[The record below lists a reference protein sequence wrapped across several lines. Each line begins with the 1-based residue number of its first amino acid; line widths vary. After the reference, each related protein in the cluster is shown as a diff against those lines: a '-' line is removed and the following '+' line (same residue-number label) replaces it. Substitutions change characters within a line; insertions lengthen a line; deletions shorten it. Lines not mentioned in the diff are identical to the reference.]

1 MFKKLALGKLFLRGC
16 GGPSSSL
23 HYHQDDGWDQMMEAA
38 ALKSMVVYAKYHLI
52 RFKEQRGRI

>member
-38 ALKSMVVYAKYHLI
+38 ALKSRVVYVSAFL
-52 RFKEQRGRI
+52 F